1 MPDTHKAPVAYKAVF
16 LAAALL
22 VLGLLFRQLATLMLA
37 VLTTIIIAIPLSAGA
52 TRLERHGIPRAIGA
66 LLTLLAGLAVVAGIL
81 ALIIPT
87 FIDQTNQ
94 FVDDVPGIVHDL
106 EVTIGDITGNRPSE
120 VGNDIQDFLRGYT
133 DDPERLIGP
142 ITAIGFGMAGVLAAL
157 LVMLI
162 TAYYMAVRPQPLV
175 EGALRLVP
183 PSRRRHARAVMDRLR
198 AAWIGWMQGVGVDM
212 FISGTLL
219 YIGLSIIGLDFAIL
233 FAVLTALLV
242 VVPYFGAFVGGI
254 PPVLF
259 ALTDSPEKALAVL
272 AVYILVQQIESNI
285 IIPVVMSRT
294 TRLHP
299 ALIAIGVVVVGQ
311 LFGIVGLFVAV
322 PIISAAVILTEEI
335 YVREIE
341 AAHENR
347 ATVDIELAGPEEPLP
362 ERPVRAAAPGASRR
376 AAARFRALSRRC
388 GRSRCAAPRPGP
400 RRMSGWPQGS
410 RR

>member
-1 MPDTHKAPVAYKAVF
+1 MPDARHTPVAYKAVF

-37 VLTTIIIAIPLSAGA
+37 VLMTIIIAIPLSAGA
-52 TRLERHGIPRAIGA
+52 TRLERHGLPRAAGA
-66 LLTLLAGLAVVAGIL
+66 LLTLLAGLAVLAGIL

-87 FIDQTNQ
+87 FIDQTNE
-94 FVDDVPGIVHDL
+94 FVDDVPGIVQDL

-142 ITAIGFGMAGVLAAL
+142 ITAIGFGVAGVFAAL

-183 PSRRRHARAVMDRLR
+183 PARRRHARAVMDRLR
-198 AAWIGWMQGVGVDM
+198 TAWIGWMQGVAVDM

-219 YIGLSIIGLDFAIL
+219 YIGLSIIGVDFAIL

-259 ALTDSPEKALAVL
+259 ALTDSPGKALAVL
-272 AVYILVQQIESNI
+272 AVYIFVQQIESNI

-299 ALIAIGVVVVGQ
+299 ALIAIGVVVVAQ
-311 LFGIVGLFVAV
+311 LFGVVGLFVAV
-322 PIISAAVILTEEI
+322 PIISTAVILTEEI

-341 AAHENR
+341 AAHEHR
-347 ATVDIELAGPEEPLP
+347 ATVDIALAGPEEPRGP
-362 ERPVRAAAPGASRR
+362 PPSAPAGPPPASVEGQGIE
-376 AAARFRALSRRC
+376 LK
-388 GRSRCAAPRPGP
+388 PRV
-400 RRMSGWPQGS
+400 
-410 RR
+410 

>member
-1 MPDTHKAPVAYKAVF
+1 
-16 LAAALL
+16 
-22 VLGLLFRQLATLMLA
+22 
-37 VLTTIIIAIPLSAGA
+37 
-52 TRLERHGIPRAIGA
+52 
-66 LLTLLAGLAVVAGIL
+66 
-81 ALIIPT
+81 
-87 FIDQTNQ
+87 
-94 FVDDVPGIVHDL
+94 VDDVPGIVHDL

-142 ITAIGFGMAGVLAAL
+142 ITAIGLGMAGVLAAL

-259 ALTDSPEKALAVL
+259 ALTDSPGKALAVL

-311 LFGIVGLFVAV
+311 LFGVVGLFVAV

-341 AAHENR
+341 AAHDNR

-362 ERPVRAAAPGASRR
+362 REASPPSTPAGPPATPVETEAVE
-376 AAARFRALSRRC
+376 LK
-388 GRSRCAAPRPGP
+388 PRV
-400 RRMSGWPQGS
+400 
-410 RR
+410 

>member
-1 MPDTHKAPVAYKAVF
+1 MPDTHRAPVVYKAVF

-22 VLGLLFRQLATLMLA
+22 VLGMLFRQLATLMLA
-37 VLTTIIIAIPLSAGA
+37 VLMTIIIAIPLSAGA
-52 TRLERHGIPRAIGA
+52 TRLERHGFPRAVGA
-66 LLTLLAGLAVVAGIL
+66 LLTLLAGLAVVAGVL

-198 AAWIGWMQGVGVDM
+198 TAWIGWMQGVGVDM

-259 ALTDSPEKALAVL
+259 ALTDSPGKALAVL

-311 LFGIVGLFVAV
+311 LFGVVGLFVAV

-347 ATVDIELAGPEEPLP
+347 ATVDIALAGPEEPLP
-362 ERPVRAAAPGASRR
+362 REASPPSAPAGPAAPSVEAE
-376 AAARFRALSRRC
+376 AVELKP
-388 GRSRCAAPRPGP
+388 GR
-400 RRMSGWPQGS
+400 
-410 RR
+410 